1 MLNALKHLGL
11 SCADAPTLAQ
21 AFSDLVPPL
30 NARQAAIESAR
41 CFYCY
46 DAPCTRACPSDI
58 DVASF
63 IRSIAQ
69 NNINGAAQ
77 TILSSNIL
85 GGSCA
90 RVCPTEVLCEQACV
104 RNHQAEA
111 DPVRIGSLQ
120 RYAVDNMHFE
130 THPFTRAPASGL
142 TVAVVGAGPAGL
154 ACAHRLAM
162 LGHEVVIFE
171 ARNKPGGLNEYGI
184 AKYKLTQNYA
194 QKEVEFVLQIGG
206 IRIEYGMRL
215 GENLPLASL
224 REKYAAVFVA
234 IGLDD
239 SRKLGLEHEDAPG
252 MMAAVDYIAE
262 LRQAEDLRQL
272 PVASRA
278 IVLGAGNTAVDMAV
292 QMARL
297 GADEVTMV
305 YRRDQAAMSA
315 TEHEQEI
322 AKAAGVRIKTWAQ
335 PNQILL
341 DAEGRVRGMR
351 FEKTELVADKLRG
364 TGNYFEL
371 PADAIFKAIGQS
383 LLTDDI
389 AEAGIA
395 VVRDKFAVDANY
407 RTSVPGVYAGGDCI
421 GPGEDLTVQAVQ
433 HGKLAA
439 HAIHNDLAQASQEQA
454 HG

>member
-11 SCADAPTLAQ
+11 ACADAPSLAQ

-30 NARQAAIESAR
+30 NTRQAAIESAR

-69 NNINGAAQ
+69 NNINGAAH

-111 DPVRIGSLQ
+111 DPIRIGSLQ
-120 RYAVDNMHFE
+120 RYAIDNMHFDA
-130 THPFTRAPASGL
+130 HPFTRAPSSGL
-142 TVAVVGAGPAGL
+142 SIAVVGAGPAGL
-154 ACAHRLAM
+154 ACAHRLSM
-162 LGHEVVIFE
+162 LGHDVVIFE
-171 ARNKPGGLNEYGI
+171 ARAKPGGLNEYGI
-184 AKYKLTQNYA
+184 AKYKLTNDYA
-194 QKEVEFVLQIGG
+194 QKEVEFVLQLGG

-215 GENLPLASL
+215 GANLQLESL
-224 REKYAAVFVA
+224 RADYAAVFLA
-234 IGLDD
+234 IGLDA
-239 SRKLGLEHEDAPG
+239 SRALGIEHETAPG
-252 MMAAVDYIAE
+252 IMAAVDYIEE
-262 LRQAEDLRQL
+262 LRQADDLRQM
-272 PVASRA
+272 PVAARA
-278 IVLGAGNTAVDMAV
+278 LVLGAGNTAVDMAV

-297 GADEVTMV
+297 GAEEVTIV

-315 TEHEQEI
+315 TEHEQDI

-335 PNQILL
+335 PDQVLL
-341 DAEGRVRGMR
+341 DAQGRVRGMR
-351 FEKTELVADKLRG
+351 FEKTQLHEGKLSG
-364 TGNYFEL
+364 TGHYFEL
-371 PADAIFKAIGQS
+371 AADAIFKAIGQT
-383 LLTDDI
+383 LLAEDI
-389 AEAGIA
+389 AGLGIA
-395 VVRDKFAVDANY
+395 VVRDKIGVDANY
-407 RTSVPGVYAGGDCI
+407 RTALSGVYAGGDCI

-439 HAIHNDLAQASQEQA
+439 VSIHNDLAQRAQGKS
-454 HG
+454 

>member
-1 MLNALKHLGL
+1 MLTALKHLGL
-11 SCADAPTLAQ
+11 PCADAPSLAQ

-30 NARQAAIESAR
+30 NTRQAAIESAR

-120 RYAVDNMHFE
+120 RYAVDHMRFDA
-130 THPFTRAPASGL
+130 HPFTRAPASGH

-184 AKYKLTQNYA
+184 AKYKLTEDYA
-194 QKEVEFVLQIGG
+194 QKEVGFVLQIGG

-215 GENLPLASL
+215 GENLQLTAL
-224 REKYAAVFVA
+224 REKYAAVFIA
-234 IGLDD
+234 IGLDA
-239 SRKLGLEHEDAPG
+239 SRKLGLEHENAPG
-252 MMAAVDYIAE
+252 LMAAVDYIAE
-262 LRQAEDLRQL
+262 LRQAQDLRQMPIAARTL
-272 PVASRA
+272 
-278 IVLGAGNTAVDMAV
+278 VLGAGNTAVDMAV

-297 GADEVTMV
+297 GADEVTIV

-315 TEHEQEI
+315 TEHEQDI

-335 PNQILL
+335 PSQVLL

-351 FEKTELVADKLRG
+351 FEQTQMVEGKLCG
-364 TGNYFEL
+364 TGQYFEL
-371 PADAIFKAIGQS
+371 AAEAIFKAIGQS
-383 LLTDDI
+383 MSTQDLQS
-389 AEAGIA
+389 EGITVA
-395 VVRDKFAVDANY
+395 QDKIQVDAAY
-407 RTSVPGVYAGGDCI
+407 RTNLPGVYAGGDCI

-439 HAIHNDLAQASQEQA
+439 HAINNDLAQAGEKT

>member
-11 SCADAPTLAQ
+11 PCADAPSLAQ

-77 TILSSNIL
+77 TILSANIL

-120 RYAVDNMHFE
+120 RYAIDTMHFDA
-130 THPFTRAPASGL
+130 HPFTRAPSSGL
-142 TVAVVGAGPAGL
+142 SIAVVGAGPAGL
-154 ACAHRLAM
+154 ACAHRLSM
-162 LGHEVVIFE
+162 LGHDVVIFE
-171 ARNKPGGLNEYGI
+171 ARAKAGGLNEYGI
-184 AKYKLTQNYA
+184 AKYKLTNDYA
-194 QKEVEFVLQIGG
+194 QKEVEFVLQLGG

-215 GENLPLASL
+215 GANLHLESL
-224 REKYAAVFVA
+224 RADYAAVFLA
-234 IGLDD
+234 IGLDA
-239 SRKLGLEHEDAPG
+239 SRALGVEHEAAPG
-252 MMAAVDYIAE
+252 MLAAVDYIAE
-262 LRQAEDLRQL
+262 LRQAEDLRQM
-272 PVASRA
+272 PVATRA
-278 IVLGAGNTAVDMAV
+278 LVLGAGNTAVDMAV

-297 GADEVTMV
+297 GAEEVTIV

-315 TEHEQEI
+315 TEHEQDI

-335 PNQILL
+335 PHQVLL
-341 DAEGRVRGMR
+341 DAQGRVRGMR
-351 FEKTELVADKLRG
+351 FEKTQLREGKLCG
-364 TGNYFEL
+364 SGEYFEFA
-371 PADAIFKAIGQS
+371 ADAIFKAIGQS
-383 LLTDDI
+383 LRPEDI
-389 AEAGIA
+389 AGSGIA
-395 VVRDKFAVDANY
+395 VVRDKIEVDTNY
-407 RTSVPGVYAGGDCI
+407 RTALSGVYAGGDCI

-439 HAIHNDLAQASQEQA
+439 LSIHNDLAQRAQGKS
-454 HG
+454 